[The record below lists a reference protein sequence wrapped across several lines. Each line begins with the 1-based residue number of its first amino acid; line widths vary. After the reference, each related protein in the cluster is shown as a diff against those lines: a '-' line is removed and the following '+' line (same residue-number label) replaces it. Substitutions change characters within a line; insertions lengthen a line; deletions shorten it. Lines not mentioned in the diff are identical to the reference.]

1 MTKKPEL
8 DKDNYFTIKINLTLD
23 KKLIKLILYDRSQKR
38 TTESLEQIPKSVLKY
53 QKNPHLMAAAI
64 KKKIII
70 VKVKDLS
77 QTGGWKYL
85 PKLKDDDF
93 DSDLL

>member
-1 MTKKPEL
+1 
-8 DKDNYFTIKINLTLD
+8 
-23 KKLIKLILYDRSQKR
+23 
-38 TTESLEQIPKSVLKY
+38 
-53 QKNPHLMAAAI
+53 MAAAI